1 MLPSL
6 LSPDPALSP
15 GVAWNEYETSVVREG
30 TQHCDSTGHVDVL
43 TPYSWKMDQKWT
55 EFSHV
60 RTCLLDHAQ
69 FSIPD
74 PQSGK

>member
-1 MLPSL
+1 M
-6 LSPDPALSP
+6 
-15 GVAWNEYETSVVREG
+15 VREG

-43 TPYSWKMDQKWT
+43 THPHLWEQVVMLSLYSWKMDQKWT

-60 RTCLLDHAQ
+60 RNCLLDHGQ